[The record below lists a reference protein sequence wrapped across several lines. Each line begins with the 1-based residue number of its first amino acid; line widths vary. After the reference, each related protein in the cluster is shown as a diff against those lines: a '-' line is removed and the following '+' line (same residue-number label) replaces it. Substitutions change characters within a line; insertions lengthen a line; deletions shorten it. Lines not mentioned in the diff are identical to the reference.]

1 MAVFKKSEFAEQ
13 CGLSRAHI
21 SMAIKRGKIVVSDD
35 GTIDSSNPVNEAF
48 RVNCEHKSSQKAEQP
63 EKEVKREKATT
74 KQSKPE
80 KKKPDPKLKKAL
92 ENKFNVEIA
101 EREVRTKKISSEV
114 ELIEMQKMKLS
125 GKLIPT
131 DLVMNTIRQLMHSIM
146 TSFNDGAEALVTDI
160 GKKLKMDRS
169 DIATMRKS
177 LKSIVNESVNRS
189 IDDAQKNIDNIIS
202 EHSQVKRMK

>member
-48 RVNCEHKSSQKAEQP
+48 RLNCEHKSQKIDQSEN
-63 EKEVKREKATT
+63 EVKKERPPT
-74 KQSKPE
+74 KSKPE
-80 KKKPDPKLKKAL
+80 KKKADPKLKKAL
-92 ENKFNVEIA
+92 ENKFNVEIT
-101 EREVRTKKISSEV
+101 EREVRTKKISSET

-160 GKKLKMDRS
+160 GKRLKMDRS

-202 EHSQVKRMK
+202 EHSQGKRMK